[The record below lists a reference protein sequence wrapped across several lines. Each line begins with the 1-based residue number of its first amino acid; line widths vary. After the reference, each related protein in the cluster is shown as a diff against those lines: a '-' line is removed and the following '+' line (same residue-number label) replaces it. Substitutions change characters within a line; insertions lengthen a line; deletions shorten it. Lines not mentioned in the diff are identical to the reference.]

1 MAGAGSN
8 VRLATYARLSD
19 GLALATF
26 KSRAANAATEET
38 AGKVLTSGNLKPNAQ
53 LTVTVTPEIGTLHL
67 AAGEM
72 DVVAV
77 IAAPEYPRRSAFKL
91 LDEIRGQVRE
101 AGITA
106 EDVAAATKA
115 LSLKSSLP
123 FLRDACIRYDDLAEV
138 DKLTAV
144 GAQVEEVKATM
155 EGNINRMLDNQE
167 TVGAIEDKSEAMRAG
182 AQQFQRRSDNV
193 RRMMW
198 WRLVKLKLIF
208 ATLVLCILGYIIIPI
223 IVSANKD

>member
-67 AAGEM
+67 AAGET

-144 GAQVEEVKATM
+144 GAQVEEV
-155 EGNINRMLDNQE
+155 NINRMLDNQE

-182 AQQFQRRSDNV
+182 AQQFQRRSDTV

>member
-1 MAGAGSN
+1 MPGDN
-8 VRLATYARLSD
+8 VRLAVYARLSD
-19 GLALATF
+19 GLVLASH
-26 KSRAANAATEET
+26 KGRATDAAKNT

-123 FLRDACIRYDDLAEV
+123 FLRDACIRYDELAEV

-155 EGNINRMLDNQE
+155 EWNITDVGYPG
-167 TVGAIEDKSEAMRAG
+167 TVGAIEDKSEALRAG
-182 AQQFQRRSDNV
+182 RSSFSGGVTTSEDDV
-193 RRMMW
+193 
-198 WRLVKLKLIF
+198 VETGQ
-208 ATLVLCILGYIIIPI
+208 A
-223 IVSANKD
+223 